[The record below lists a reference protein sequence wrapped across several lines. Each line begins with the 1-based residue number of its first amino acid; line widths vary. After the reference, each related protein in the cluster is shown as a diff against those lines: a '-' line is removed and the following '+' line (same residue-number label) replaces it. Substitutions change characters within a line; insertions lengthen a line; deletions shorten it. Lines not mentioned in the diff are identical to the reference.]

1 MKDLFI
7 VAIIGYCFG
16 NIQTSYWLARIVKKV
31 DIRTLGKGNAG
42 ASNTFESLGW
52 KYGVFVA
59 FVDVLKGLLS
69 ILLIKT
75 LYQVGLNPQGAFL
88 LYLNGYCVIL
98 GHIFPFYMNFKGGKG
113 TASLIGLM
121 MGLNVWFGLAGIAV
135 MVVVTLATQYV
146 AVGTAVLVTFV
157 VVVTVWMDW
166 GVGAITLS
174 LMGAALSLYLHLPN
188 YRRIA
193 KGEESKLFA
202 VLKKKSIK
210 GENQ

>member
-69 ILLIKT
+69 ILLVKN

-135 MVVVTLATQYV
+135 MVVVTFATQYV

-174 LMGAALSLYLHLPN
+174 LMGAVLSLYLHLPN

>member
-202 VLKKKSIK
+202 VLKKKTIK

>member
-16 NIQTSYWLARIVKKV
+16 NIQTSYWLAKIVKKV

-69 ILLIKT
+69 ILLIKN

-135 MVVVTLATQYV
+135 MVVVTFATQYV

-188 YRRIA
+188 YRRIV

>member
-16 NIQTSYWLARIVKKV
+16 NIQTSYWLARIVRKV

-69 ILLIKT
+69 ILLIKN

-202 VLKKKSIK
+202 VLKKKTIK

>member
-16 NIQTSYWLARIVKKV
+16 NIQTSYWLARIVRKV

-69 ILLIKT
+69 ILLIKN

>member
-7 VAIIGYCFG
+7 VAIIGYGFG

-69 ILLIKT
+69 ILLIKN

-166 GVGAITLS
+166 GAGAITLS

>member
-16 NIQTSYWLARIVKKV
+16 NIQTSYWLAKIVKKV

-69 ILLIKT
+69 ILLIKN

-157 VVVTVWMDW
+157 VVVTVWMGW
-166 GVGAITLS
+166 GVGAFTLS